1 MMVRASDT
9 ESPYVE
15 RAPDSE
21 RTAPASGGPVQTH
34 DARPSMGSAFY
45 ICSATRHSG
54 GIAYSDYRDGTFT
67 VMMRFWITLG
77 SRLLRGLS
85 DGKD

>member
-1 MMVRASDT
+1 
-9 ESPYVE
+9 
-15 RAPDSE
+15 
-21 RTAPASGGPVQTH
+21 
-34 DARPSMGSAFY
+34 MGSAFY